1 MLGIGFY
8 LAGFPS
14 LLSTTI
20 NPDPFHTPMPGFSTL
35 RFLTPTPLF
44 THIPNADPARF
55 WWSISGTSILLS
67 VSQLPNI
74 KRLFE
79 SRACQ
84 YLGKISFSLYLV
96 HQFCLVLFGLALQKA
111 MLGLA
116 GVERGQA
123 AGIEGDEGKM
133 LYWLLCGVWLVVF
146 TTSVF
151 AIAAQVEKWVDAPS
165 VRFTKWLEERC
176 LKWYHSIGL
185 PWQ

>member
-1 MLGIGFY
+1 
-8 LAGFPS
+8 
-14 LLSTTI
+14 
-20 NPDPFHTPMPGFSTL
+20 
-35 RFLTPTPLF
+35 
-44 THIPNADPARF
+44 
-55 WWSISGTSILLS
+55 
-67 VSQLPNI
+67 
-74 KRLFE
+74 
-79 SRACQ
+79 
-84 YLGKISFSLYLV
+84 
-96 HQFCLVLFGLALQKA
+96 